1 MYEYTDKVI
10 EALNRYIIRQFDKL
24 NYTNEISYIT
34 SAKRLYKKIDKK
46 ARECFLDIA
55 AYYYFENTDNDKYE
69 PTKESIDR
77 WLKEYNPVTTYQ
89 YDNEVERKASRYAE
103 SMLATNG
110 ATKEKKIGMRYL
122 SNMTTEYCVE
132 ATDNALINAYK
143 SNGVDKVIWVTEND
157 DKVCHICIDR
167 DKKVYD
173 IDKIPP
179 KPHLNCRCYY
189 IPAK

>member
-10 EALNRYIIRQFDKL
+10 EALDKYIIRQFDKL
-24 NYTNEISYIT
+24 NFTNETTYIT

-55 AYYYFENTDNDKYE
+55 AYYYFENTDSDKYK
-69 PTKESIDR
+69 PTKDSIDK

-89 YDNEVERKASRYAE
+89 YDNEVERKAARYAE

-110 ATKEKKIGMRYL
+110 AAKEKKIGMRYL
-122 SNMTTEYCVE
+122 SNMTTEYCLE

-143 SNGVDKVIWVTEND
+143 ANGVDKVIWVTEND
-157 DKVCHICIDR
+157 DRVCHICIDR
-167 DKKVYD
+167 DGKKYD